1 MRVNNT
7 TEHVGKGGPSM
18 RNKAKGFPNHIKFE
32 GNSPKDIRNKNESKR
47 ADLSINTRP
56 RDRMRTTDG
65 DTNN

>member
-1 MRVNNT
+1 
-7 TEHVGKGGPSM
+7 M

-47 ADLSINTRP
+47 ADLNINTRP
-56 RDRMRTTDG
+56 RDRMRTSDG